1 MTRRNA
7 KGAATLQRLLDKRGW
22 TATTLQQHTGA
33 KEETVSKWL
42 AGTARPR
49 RHDLITM
56 AATFGEQDWDELL
69 DAYKARELTGVVQGR
84 PRATRTGGNSDHGGG
99 MSGGAMGGG
108 GGGFG

>member
-7 KGAATLQRLLDKRGW
+7 RGAATLQRLLDKRGW

-49 RHDLITM
+49 RHDLMTM
-56 AATFGEQDWDELL
+56 ASAFGEEDWDELL
-69 DAYKARELTGVVQGR
+69 DAYGARELTRVIQGR
-84 PRATRTGGNSDHGGG
+84 PKAKKQKLPN
-99 MSGGAMGGG
+99 
-108 GGGFG
+108 F

>member
-7 KGAATLQRLLDKRGW
+7 KGAATLQRLLDNRGW

-49 RHDLITM
+49 RDDLVTM
-56 AATFGEQDWDELL
+56 ASAFGEEDWDELI
-69 DAYKARELTGVVQGR
+69 DAYGARELTRVIQGR
-84 PRATRTGGNSDHGGG
+84 SKAKKQGLRN
-99 MSGGAMGGG
+99 
-108 GGGFG
+108 F